1 MGKERRGRERKEDE
15 GGEKEGLPPLEWRSG
30 YAPRSGTKNLN
41 RFCSARIARGLGR
54 LNSLSSVARP
64 PSSVNFNP
72 LGGSTQPPQ
81 VISLAV
87 IGLLLVITSLPS
99 TMHPHVYGYFDT
111 FWLYRKNTA

>member
-54 LNSLSSVARP
+54 LNPLSPLERP
-64 PSSVNFNP
+64 PSSAKFQP
-72 LGGSTQPPQ
+72 LGGRRNPPSSGQ
-81 VISLAV
+81 
-87 IGLLLVITSLPS
+87 
-99 TMHPHVYGYFDT
+99 
-111 FWLYRKNTA
+111 